1 MPGRLLHAGA
11 VVQCFHAA
19 PATIAASQTKV
30 LVGGQPVATTDSTI
44 TVSGCQFKV
53 PVPPPPATKP
63 QPCVSIDWQ
72 LTASKVLVGGKK
84 ALLGPAPGT
93 GAATCL
99 SVEQIRQGPPTINQM
114 QRPVSGS

>member
-1 MPGRLLHAGA
+1 MAGQVLHVGA

-19 PATIAASQTKV
+19 PATIAATQSKV
-30 LVGGQPVATTDSTI
+30 LVGGQAVATTDSQI
-44 TVSGCQFKV
+44 TVSGCPFVV

-63 QPCVSIDWQ
+63 QPCVRIEWSM
-72 LTASKVLVGGKK
+72 TTSKVLVGGKA

-99 SVEQIRQGPPTINQM
+99 SAEQIKQGAPTISQM